1 MHLLATPHEYIY
13 DRNVLV
19 FDQSTPHKQ
28 SFRRFVEWART
39 TYERVFFIGGGGT
52 DLLSKNTVATTV
64 GADRFQVPEYE
75 QTRNAYPTTVRQK
88 EFDYGIYEFVPGR
101 MTSGVFDLDV
111 GTADDLYVRRI
122 YAKQQDHN
130 NVTYRWTRD
139 RSFISILG
147 TPATA
152 NSLTLYVNNGGRPA
166 DSEEPIVRITLDDVP
181 LGMFSVTAGFNPY
194 TVSIP
199 PDVARTVAGREET
212 SELLIETST
221 WVPQEHLGGSD
232 DGEVG
237 VILDR
242 VVIQ

>member
-1 MHLLATPHEYIY
+1 
-13 DRNVLV
+13 
-19 FDQSTPHKQ
+19 
-28 SFRRFVEWART
+28 
-39 TYERVFFIGGGGT
+39 
-52 DLLSKNTVATTV
+52 
-64 GADRFQVPEYE
+64 
-75 QTRNAYPTTVRQK
+75 
-88 EFDYGIYEFVPGR
+88 

-139 RSFISILG
+139 RSFISVLG

-152 NSLTLYVNNGGRPA
+152 TSLTLYINNGGRPA
-166 DSEEPIVRITLDDVP
+166 DSEEPIVRLTLDDVP
-181 LGMFSVTAGFNPY
+181 LGMFPVTAGFNPY

-199 PDVARTVAGREET
+199 PDVARAVAEREET

-232 DGEVG
+232 DREVG
-237 VILDR
+237 VMLDR